1 MLGGAVAKV
10 ATGAVAKSMEF
21 GFSVAIDTGVE
32 LGSSLVNG
40 EKITSNGF
48 IQTVEKS
55 LVTNA
60 ISAGLGSFAEDV
72 IDNRQVSKFADAERN
87 LIAQER
93 ANQRRC
99 ESICEAMQKE
109 ARKADTASCWSQM
122 GRTAK
127 QRERA
132 LDAVTRHNN
141 NADMLERKYSKIA
154 EESLQLRSDFN
165 DALEK
170 WGNKVSKT
178 TDNVIGGLINLVDNI
193 HGMYNQEGC
202 A

>member
-1 MLGGAVAKV
+1 MTSEGA
-10 ATGAVAKSMEF
+10 
-21 GFSVAIDTGVE
+21 
-32 LGSSLVNG
+32 
-40 EKITSNGF
+40 
-48 IQTVEKS
+48 
-55 LVTNA
+55 A
-60 ISAGLGSFAEDV
+60 IS
-72 IDNRQVSKFADAERN
+72 ADAERN

-109 ARKADTASCWSQM
+109 ARKADTASYWAQM

-141 NADMLERKYSKIA
+141 NADMLERRYSKIA
-154 EESLQLRSDFN
+154 KESAKLAKSFKRSVQSWERTQDHI
-165 DALEK
+165 
-170 WGNKVSKT
+170 
-178 TDNVIGGLINLVDNI
+178 IGGVFNLVDNVYE
-193 HGMYNQEGC
+193 MYKNKKENC